1 MSGHSKWSKV
11 KHQKESTDAVKG
23 IIFTKMAIAIA
34 MAVRTGGGAD
44 PATNMKLRF
53 AIDRARGA
61 NMPREKIERAIAR
74 GSGIG
79 EGSRMEHVVYEA
91 FGPGGVGIVIEA
103 ATDNKQR
110 TSAALKNVLDKGG
123 GALAGSGAVSYL
135 FDFVGLVVVMNN
147 GATYEQLF
155 EKAAACDATDVES
168 GGDVTAVFCAQTAL
182 HAVKESLEAPI
193 SPALA
198 ATKSVTAARTPTHSL
213 GCNRRKH
220 PNDGNR

>member
-1 MSGHSKWSKV
+1 
-11 KHQKESTDAVKG
+11 
-23 IIFTKMAIAIA
+23 MAIAIA

-53 AIDRARGA
+53 AVDRARGA

-91 FGPGGVGIVIEA
+91 FGPGGVGIIIEA

-168 GGDVTAVFCAQTAL
+168 GGDVTAVFCAPTAL
-182 HAVKESLEAPI
+182 HAVKESLEAQGCVVNSAELWYRPKTLI
-193 SPALA
+193 TVDD
-198 ATKSVTAARTPTHSL
+198 ATEASL
-213 GCNRRKH
+213 EKLCEVLDDLDDVQRVFTNMAS
-220 PNDGNR
+220 